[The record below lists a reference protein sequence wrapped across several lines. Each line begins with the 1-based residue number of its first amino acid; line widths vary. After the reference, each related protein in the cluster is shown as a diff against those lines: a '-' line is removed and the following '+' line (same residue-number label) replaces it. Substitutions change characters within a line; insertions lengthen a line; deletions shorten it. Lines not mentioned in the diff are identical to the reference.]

1 MQVIA
6 KYPFGDSGWFRGKV
20 LSVNLRTNPMSL
32 SVLFVDYGEV
42 VELFPWK
49 NECHKD
55 VIFKELPIMCVRC
68 RLSNIVPRNMDGYA
82 TAFLNDAHAT
92 FVDSVARVKMTSQAV
107 YFPIPVILHAKF
119 GDDSDNLINVA
130 KYFVEKK

>member
-6 KYPFGDSGWFRGKV
+6 KYPFGDLGWFRGKV
-20 LSVNLRTNPMSL
+20 LNVNATQNPSSL
-32 SVLFVDYGEV
+32 SVLFIDYGEI

-55 VIFKELPIMCVRC
+55 VIFQELPIMCLRC
-68 RLSNIVPRNMDGYA
+68 RLANIIPRSDGYD

-92 FVDSVARVKMTSQAV
+92 FVDHVAWVKVAGASDI
-107 YFPIPVILHAKF
+107 FPIPIKLDAKF

>member
-1 MQVIA
+1 M
-6 KYPFGDSGWFRGKV
+6 
-20 LSVNLRTNPMSL
+20 LNVNATQNPSSL
-32 SVLFVDYGEV
+32 SVLFIDYGEI

-55 VIFKELPIMCVRC
+55 VIFQELPIMCLRC
-68 RLSNIVPRNMDGYA
+68 RLANIIPRSDGYD

-92 FVDSVARVKMTSQAV
+92 FVDHVARVKVAGASDI
-107 YFPIPVILHAKF
+107 FPIPIILHAKF